1 MRLGVDIDLGGHPD
15 LQGVW
20 DFRTATPLERPP
32 EFAQREFLS
41 DEDVAAVERRAAE
54 RLRVDGTGDQLCI
67 GVAIV
72 ALSSCTDSR
81 PWQEY
86 ETGSLRA
93 ARQRRGCRSPRA
105 RPLRVDVCRIL
116 RCDPIETLTDAVPSR
131 FNRPPEAADQCHI
144 AAVRP

>member
-1 MRLGVDIDLGGHPD
+1 VRLGVDIDLGGHPD

-81 PWQEY
+81 PVAGIRNRITSRCTTEARLPLTTR
-86 ETGSLRA
+86 ETSS
-93 ARQRRGCRSPRA
+93 C
-105 RPLRVDVCRIL
+105 
-116 RCDPIETLTDAVPSR
+116 
-131 FNRPPEAADQCHI
+131 
-144 AAVRP
+144 